1 MPLSVPQR
9 SSHIDDTGTSGA
21 ARAPAVLYLHGFA
34 SGPSSTKALYFSERL
49 REHDVHALVPDL
61 NLPSFETLTLSSQL
75 RVIDETLAHLEPG
88 RDLVIVG
95 SSMGGLL
102 GTLHARKSSRIR
114 ALVLLAPGFG
124 LPRRWHAM
132 LGSEGVE
139 RWQAEGYTEVF
150 HYALNRP
157 ARLAYD
163 FIVDAQK
170 YQTDNLTVAV
180 PTLVFHGKNDATVPV
195 EESIRFS
202 ENNPGLVHLHIL
214 DDGHELI
221 EPLPLVW
228 QLTHSFLHERN
239 LLPPCA
245 PAGKLSRI

>member
-1 MPLSVPQR
+1 MPSSMTQP
-9 SSHIDDTGTSGA
+9 SSHDTKTTGA
-21 ARAPAVLYLHGFA
+21 APVPAVLYLHGFA
-34 SGPSSTKALYFSERL
+34 SGPSSIKALYFSQRL
-49 REHDVHALVPDL
+49 REHGVHTLVPDL
-61 NLPSFETLTLSSQL
+61 NLPGFETLTLSSQL
-75 RVIDETLAHLEPG
+75 RVIEQTLAHLEPG

-102 GTLHARKSSRIR
+102 GTLYARKSSSIR

-124 LPRRWHAM
+124 LPRRWHAI
-132 LGSEGVE
+132 LGSEGVR
-139 RWQAEGYTEVF
+139 RWQVTGYTEVF

-157 ARLAYD
+157 ARLGYD

-180 PTLVFHGKNDATVPV
+180 PTLVFHGKNDETVPV

-202 ENNPGLVHLHIL
+202 ENNPGLVELNIL

-221 EPLPLVW
+221 EPLPLMW
-228 QLTHSFLHERN
+228 QLTHAFLHKQK

-245 PAGKLSRI
+245 RAGGLSRT